1 MHSFQNFLPS
11 EVMNIKS
18 NSQFYSELTEY
29 RQSTGS
35 LLQKEEL
42 FADVPSDWHVILT
55 DILDSTQSINSGK
68 HEVVNLI
75 ATGSIIAVL
84 NIAHEAKITIP
95 FFFGGD
101 GATLLVPSEILEDCL
116 NALNEHQHNSFDNF
130 DLFLRVGNMLVS
142 EVYEK
147 GYKLKLAK
155 GKINEHLSI
164 PVILGGGLH
173 YVERIIKG
181 ENDSYKSPEVLKNIL
196 NLEGMECRWDR
207 IKPPQDQHE
216 ILCLLVNACDRDD
229 QGPVYKKV
237 LEKIEKIYGSHK
249 KRSPI
254 SIAGLS
260 LNATL
265 DRINSEMK
273 IKHGS
278 RNFKFFLKRTFSTA
292 VGKFYLRFN
301 EEGQEYLNTLIEL
314 TDTLVLDGRLNTV
327 ISGLKTQHDE
337 LEKFLNKMESDGE
350 IQFGTHRSKE
360 SIMSCYVRDRK
371 DQHIH
376 FVDGGDGGYTKAA
389 GVLKTKFGS
398 N

>member
-1 MHSFQNFLPS
+1 
-11 EVMNIKS
+11 MNS
-18 NSQFYSELTEY
+18 NGSSHFYSDLTEY
-29 RQSTGS
+29 RQSIS
-35 LLQKEEL
+35 KLMQKEEL
-42 FADVPSDWHVILT
+42 FADIPSDWHIVLT
-55 DILDSTQSINSGK
+55 DILDSTQSIDSGN

-84 NIAHEAKITIP
+84 NIAHDAKISIP

-116 NALNEHQHNSFDNF
+116 NALSEHQQNCYDNF
-130 DLFLRVGNMLVS
+130 DLFLRVGNMPVS

-147 GYKLKLAK
+147 GYRLKLAK
-155 GKINEHLSI
+155 GRINKNLSI
-164 PVILGGGLH
+164 PIILGGGLH

-181 ENDSYKSPEVLKNIL
+181 ENDSYKSPKALKNIL

-207 IKPPQDQHE
+207 IKPPEDQHE
-216 ILCLLVNACDRDD
+216 ILCLLVNSCNRDD
-229 QGPVYKKV
+229 QGPVYKKI
-237 LEKIEKIYGSHK
+237 LDKIEEIYGSHK

-254 SIAGLS
+254 SVAGMS
-260 LNATL
+260 LNSTL

-301 EEGQEYLNTLIEL
+301 KEGQKYLNTLVDL
-314 TDTLVLDGRLNTV
+314 TDTLVLDGRINTV
-327 ISGLKTQHDE
+327 ISGVSSQHDK
-337 LEKFLNKMESDGE
+337 LEQFLSKMESNGD

-389 GVLKTKFGS
+389 GVLKTKFS
-398 N
+398 DN

>member
-1 MHSFQNFLPS
+1 
-11 EVMNIKS
+11 MNPK
-18 NSQFYSELTEY
+18 NSSHFYSNLTEY
-29 RQSTGS
+29 RQSIPK

-42 FADVPSDWHVILT
+42 FADLPSDWHVVLT
-55 DILDSTQSINSGK
+55 DILDSTQSINSGN

-84 NIAHEAKITIP
+84 NIARDSNISIP

-101 GATLLVPSEILEDCL
+101 GATLLVPAVILNDCL
-116 NALNEHQHNSFDNF
+116 NALNEHQQNCYDNF
-130 DLFLRVGNMLVS
+130 DLFLRVGSMPVA

-147 GYKLKLAK
+147 GFRLKLAK

-164 PVILGGGLH
+164 PIILGGGLH
-173 YVERIIKG
+173 HVENVIKG
-181 ENDSYKSPEVLKNIL
+181 ENDSYNSPKMLKNIL

-207 IKPPQDQHE
+207 IKPPEEQHE
-216 ILCLLVNACDRDD
+216 ILSLLVNSCNRDD
-229 QGPVYKKV
+229 QGPVYKSI

-254 SIAGLS
+254 SIAGMS
-260 LNATL
+260 LNSTL

-278 RNFKFFLKRTFSTA
+278 RNYKFLLKRTFSTA

-301 EEGQEYLNTLIEL
+301 KEGQEYLNTLVEL
-314 TDTLVLDGRLNTV
+314 TDTLVLDGRINTV
-327 ISGLKTQHDE
+327 ISGIKAQHDE
-337 LEKFLNKMESDGE
+337 LEQFLSELESNGD

-389 GVLKTKFGS
+389 GVLKTKFS
-398 N
+398 SE

>member
-1 MHSFQNFLPS
+1 
-11 EVMNIKS
+11 MNS
-18 NSQFYSELTEY
+18 NGSSHFYTDLTEY
-29 RQSTGS
+29 RQSIS
-35 LLQKEEL
+35 KLMQKEEL
-42 FADVPSDWHVILT
+42 FADIPSDWHVVLT
-55 DILDSTQSINSGK
+55 DILDSTQSIDSGN
-68 HEVVNLI
+68 HEIVNLI

-84 NIAHEAKITIP
+84 NIAHDAKISIP

-116 NALNEHQHNSFDNF
+116 NALSEHQQNCYDNF
-130 DLFLRVGNMLVS
+130 DLFLRVGNMPVS

-147 GYKLKLAK
+147 GYRLKLAK
-155 GKINEHLSI
+155 GRINKNLSI
-164 PVILGGGLH
+164 PIILGGGLH

-181 ENDSYKSPEVLKNIL
+181 ENDSYKSPKVLKNIL

-207 IKPPQDQHE
+207 IKPPEDQHE
-216 ILCLLVNACDRDD
+216 ILCLLVNSCNRDD
-229 QGPVYKKV
+229 QGPVYKKI
-237 LEKIEKIYGSHK
+237 LDKIEEIYGSHK

-254 SIAGLS
+254 SVAGMS
-260 LNATL
+260 LNSTL

-301 EEGQEYLNTLIEL
+301 KEGQKYLNTLVDL
-314 TDTLVLDGRLNTV
+314 TDTLVLDGRINTV
-327 ISGLKTQHDE
+327 ISGVSSQHDK
-337 LEKFLNKMESDGE
+337 LEQFLSKMESNGD

-389 GVLKTKFGS
+389 GVLKTKFS
-398 N
+398 DN

>member
-1 MHSFQNFLPS
+1 MTSSKSSF
-11 EVMNIKS
+11 
-18 NSQFYSELTEY
+18 FYSDLSEHS
-29 RQSTGS
+29 QSIS
-35 LLQKEEL
+35 KLLQQEES
-42 FADVPSDWHVILT
+42 FSDIPSDWHVVLT
-55 DILDSTQSINSGK
+55 DILDSTKSINSGN

-101 GATLLVPSEILEDCL
+101 GATLMVPSEILEDCL
-116 NALNEHQHNSFDNF
+116 HALKEHQKNSYDNF
-130 DLFLRVGNMLVS
+130 GLFLRVGSMPVS
-142 EVYEK
+142 EVYEN
-147 GYKLKLAK
+147 GYRLKLAK
-155 GKINEHLSI
+155 SKINDHLSI
-164 PVILGGGLH
+164 PIILGGGLH
-173 YVERIIKG
+173 YVEKIIKD
-181 ENDSYKSPEVLKNIL
+181 ESDSYKSPELLKNVL
-196 NLEGMECRWDR
+196 NLTGMECRWDR
-207 IKPPQDQHE
+207 IKPPEEQHE
-216 ILCLLVNACDRDD
+216 ILCLLVNSCNRED

-237 LEKIEKIYGSHK
+237 LDKIEAIYGSHK

-265 DRINSEMK
+265 DRINAEIK
-273 IKHGS
+273 VKHGA

-301 EEGQEYLNTLIEL
+301 EEGQQYLNTLIEL
-314 TDTLVLDGRLNTV
+314 TDTLVLDGRINTV
-327 ISGLKTQHDE
+327 ISGVAEQHDE
-337 LEKFLNKMESDGE
+337 LEHFLNGLEARKEVH
-350 IQFGTHRSKE
+350 FGTHRSKE

-389 GVLKTKFGS
+389 RVLKTKFS
-398 N
+398 SD

>member
-1 MHSFQNFLPS
+1 MT
-11 EVMNIKS
+11 S
-18 NSQFYSELTEY
+18 NNSAHFYSDLAEY
-29 RQSTGS
+29 RQSIS
-35 LLQKEEL
+35 KLLQKEEL
-42 FADVPSDWHVILT
+42 FADVPSDWHVVLT
-55 DILDSTQSINSGK
+55 DIMDSTESINLGN

-84 NIAHEAKITIP
+84 NIAHDAKITIP

-116 NALNEHQHNSFDNF
+116 NALNEHQQNCYDNF
-130 DLFLRVGNMLVS
+130 DLFLRVGSMPVAQ
-142 EVYEK
+142 VYEHS
-147 GYKLKLAK
+147 YRLKIAK

-164 PVILGGGLH
+164 PIILGGGLH
-173 YVERIIKG
+173 YVENTIKG
-181 ENDSYKSPEVLKNIL
+181 EKESYKSPELLKNTL

-207 IKPPQDQHE
+207 IKPPEELHE
-216 ILCLLVNACDRDD
+216 ILCLLVNSCNRND
-229 QGPVYKKV
+229 QGPIYKKV
-237 LEKIEKIYGSHK
+237 LDKIEEIYGPHK

-254 SIAGLS
+254 SVAGMS
-260 LNATL
+260 LNSTL

-301 EEGQEYLNTLIEL
+301 KEGQEYLNTLVEL
-314 TDTLVLDGRLNTV
+314 TDTLVLDGRINTV
-327 ISGLKTQHDE
+327 ISGVKTQHDE
-337 LEKFLNKMESDGE
+337 LEKFLSKMEAKRD
-350 IQFGTHRSKE
+350 ITFGTHRSKE

-389 GVLKTKFGS
+389 GMMKTKFID

>member
-1 MHSFQNFLPS
+1 MTSS
-11 EVMNIKS
+11 KS
-18 NSQFYSELTEY
+18 SSFYSDLTEHP
-29 RQSTGS
+29 QSIS
-35 LLQKEEL
+35 NLLQQEE
-42 FADVPSDWHVILT
+42 FFSDIPSDWHVVLT
-55 DILDSTQSINSGK
+55 DILDSTTSINSGS

-101 GATLLVPSEILEDCL
+101 GATLMVPSEILGDCIH
-116 NALNEHQHNSFDNF
+116 ALKEHQKNSYDNF
-130 DLFLRVGNMLVS
+130 GLFLRVGSMPVS
-142 EVYEK
+142 EVYEN
-147 GYKLKLAK
+147 GYRLKLAK
-155 GKINEHLSI
+155 SKINDHLSI
-164 PVILGGGLH
+164 PIVLGGGLH
-173 YVERIIKG
+173 YVEEIIKDG
-181 ENDSYKSPEVLKNIL
+181 TDKYKSPELLKNVL

-207 IKPPQDQHE
+207 IKPPEVQHE
-216 ILCLLVNACDRDD
+216 ILSLLVNSCNRED

-237 LEKIEKIYGSHK
+237 LDKIEEIYGSHK

-273 IKHGS
+273 VKHGA

-301 EEGQEYLNTLIEL
+301 EEGQEYLNMLIEL
-314 TDTLVLDGRLNTV
+314 TDTLVLDGRINTV
-327 ISGLKTQHDE
+327 ISGISTQHDE
-337 LEKFLNKMESDGE
+337 LERFLKELE
-350 IQFGTHRSKE
+350 IEEEIHFGTHRSKD
-360 SIMSCYVRDRK
+360 SIMSCYVRDLK

-389 GVLKTKFGS
+389 KVLKTKFS
-398 N
+398 SD

>member
-1 MHSFQNFLPS
+1 MSAKKNL
-11 EVMNIKS
+11 
-18 NSQFYSELTEY
+18 QFYSNLTEY
-29 RQSTGS
+29 RQSIS
-35 LLQKEEL
+35 KLLQKESL
-42 FADVPSDWHVILT
+42 FADIPSDWHVVLT
-55 DILDSTQSINSGK
+55 DIKSSTKAIEAGQ

-84 NIAHEAKITIP
+84 NIAHKSGITIP

-101 GATLLVPSEILEDCL
+101 GATLIIPSEILGDCL
-116 NALNEHQHNSFDNF
+116 NALNEHQQNSFENF
-130 DLFLRVGNMLVS
+130 DLFLRVGNMPVS

-147 GYKLKLAK
+147 GFRLKIAK
-155 GKINEHLSI
+155 AKMNEFLSI

-173 YVERIIKG
+173 YVESVIKG
-181 ENDSYKSPEVLKNIL
+181 DKIDYKNLELLKNVL

-207 IKPPQDQHE
+207 IKPPEDQHE
-216 ILCLLVNACDRDD
+216 ILCLLVNSVNRDD
-229 QGPVYKKV
+229 QADVYRKI
-237 LEKIEKIYGSHK
+237 LEKIEEIYGPHK

-273 IKHGS
+273 VKTGKRS
-278 RNFKFFLKRTFSTA
+278 VKFFMKRMLATLI
-292 VGKFYLRFN
+292 GKFYLKFN
-301 EEGQEYLNTLIEL
+301 KEGKQYLNTLIEL
-314 TDTLVLDGRLNTV
+314 TDTLVLDGRINTV
-327 ISGLKTQHDE
+327 ISGLNKQHNI
-337 LEKFLNKMESDGE
+337 LEEFLEEMERSGE
-350 IQFGTHRSKE
+350 ISFGMHRSKE

-389 GVLKTKFGS
+389 GLLKSKFIS

>member
-1 MHSFQNFLPS
+1 
-11 EVMNIKS
+11 MNS
-18 NSQFYSELTEY
+18 NGSSHFYSDLTEY
-29 RQSTGS
+29 RQSIS
-35 LLQKEEL
+35 KLMQKEEL
-42 FADVPSDWHVILT
+42 FADIPSDWHVVLT
-55 DILDSTQSINSGK
+55 DILDSTQSIDSGN

-84 NIAHEAKITIP
+84 NIAHDAKISIP

-116 NALNEHQHNSFDNF
+116 NALSEHQQNCYDNF
-130 DLFLRVGNMLVS
+130 DLFLRVGNMPVS

-147 GYKLKLAK
+147 GYRLKLAK
-155 GKINEHLSI
+155 GRINKNLSI
-164 PVILGGGLH
+164 PIILGGGLH

-181 ENDSYKSPEVLKNIL
+181 ENDSYKSPKVLKNIL

-207 IKPPQDQHE
+207 IKPPEDQHE
-216 ILCLLVNACDRDD
+216 ILCLLVNSCNRDD
-229 QGPVYKKV
+229 QGPVYKKI
-237 LEKIEKIYGSHK
+237 LDKIEEIYGSHK

-254 SIAGLS
+254 SVAGMS
-260 LNATL
+260 LNSTL

-301 EEGQEYLNTLIEL
+301 KEGQKYLNTLVDL
-314 TDTLVLDGRLNTV
+314 TDTLVLDGRINTV
-327 ISGLKTQHDE
+327 ISGVSSQHDK
-337 LEKFLNKMESDGE
+337 LEQFLSKMESNGD

-389 GVLKTKFGS
+389 GVLKTKFS
-398 N
+398 DN

>member
-1 MHSFQNFLPS
+1 MSAKKNLH
-11 EVMNIKS
+11 
-18 NSQFYSELTEY
+18 FYSNLTEY
-29 RQSTGS
+29 RQSIS
-35 LLQKEEL
+35 KLLQKESL
-42 FADVPSDWHVILT
+42 FADIPSDWHVVLT
-55 DILDSTQSINSGK
+55 DIKSSTKAIEAGQ

-84 NIAHEAKITIP
+84 NIAHKSGITIP

-101 GATLLVPSEILEDCL
+101 GATLIIPSEILGDCL
-116 NALNEHQHNSFDNF
+116 NALNEHQQNSFENF
-130 DLFLRVGNMLVS
+130 DLFLRVGNMPVS

-147 GYKLKLAK
+147 GFRLKIAK
-155 GKINEHLSI
+155 AKMNEFLSI

-173 YVERIIKG
+173 YVESVIKG
-181 ENDSYKSPEVLKNIL
+181 DKIDYKNLELLKNVL

-207 IKPPQDQHE
+207 IKPPEDQHE
-216 ILCLLVNACDRDD
+216 ILCLLVNSVNRDD
-229 QGPVYKKV
+229 QADVYRKI
-237 LEKIEKIYGSHK
+237 LEKIEEIYGPHK

-273 IKHGS
+273 VKTGKRS
-278 RNFKFFLKRTFSTA
+278 VKFFMKRMLATLI
-292 VGKFYLRFN
+292 GKFYLKFN
-301 EEGQEYLNTLIEL
+301 KEGKQYLNTLIEL
-314 TDTLVLDGRLNTV
+314 TDTLVLDGRINTV
-327 ISGLKTQHDE
+327 ISGLNKQHNI
-337 LEKFLNKMESDGE
+337 LEEFLEEMERSGE
-350 IQFGTHRSKE
+350 ISFGMHRSKE

-389 GVLKTKFGS
+389 GLLKSKFIS